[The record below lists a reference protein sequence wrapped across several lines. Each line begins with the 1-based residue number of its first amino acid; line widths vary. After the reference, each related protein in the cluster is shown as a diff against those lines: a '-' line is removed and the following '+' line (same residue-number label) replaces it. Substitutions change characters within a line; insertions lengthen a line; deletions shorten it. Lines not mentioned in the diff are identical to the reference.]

1 MFLMPFALLPTL
13 LLGLLSLVLL
23 GGGGYLLWAWS
34 VGAVVGTGYLVA
46 GLAMLLWT
54 VVGRWVILALFRR
67 PGPDEPKA
75 IRPDSVARL
84 PRPDGTELHVETYGP
99 PDAPP
104 IIFTHGAGSNSTSWY
119 YAKRHLADRFRLL
132 VWDSPGVRH
141 SRGPDNRDFSL
152 EKHAR
157 DLEAVLSLTGDMPAV
172 LVGHSMGGMT
182 VLTFCRL
189 FPEALG
195 RRVAGLALLDTSFTN
210 PARTTTFAGFFSAVQ
225 KPLLEPLLHLV
236 VWTWPVVW
244 LTNWLSYFNGSSH
257 LSSML
262 TGFAGTETRGQLDLA
277 TRYNALTPPAV
288 LARQNLAM
296 FRYDA
301 TEVLDTLPVPVLLL
315 TGHLDR
321 MIVPETSRRMREAIP
336 AAHLETLE
344 PAGHM
349 ALFERHEQ
357 FAAALEAFGAQCTAR
372 HPGESSLRPA
382 S

>member
-1 MFLMPFALLPTL
+1 
-13 LLGLLSLVLL
+13 
-23 GGGGYLLWAWS
+23 
-34 VGAVVGTGYLVA
+34 
-46 GLAMLLWT
+46 
-54 VVGRWVILALFRR
+54 
-67 PGPDEPKA
+67 
-75 IRPDSVARL
+75 
-84 PRPDGTELHVETYGP
+84 
-99 PDAPP
+99 
-104 IIFTHGAGSNSTSWY
+104 
-119 YAKRHLADRFRLL
+119 
-132 VWDSPGVRH
+132 
-141 SRGPDNRDFSL
+141 
-152 EKHAR
+152 
-157 DLEAVLSLTGDMPAV
+157 
-172 LVGHSMGGMT
+172 
-182 VLTFCRL
+182 
-189 FPEALG
+189 
-195 RRVAGLALLDTSFTN
+195 VAGLALLDTSFTN

-236 VWTWPVVW
+236 IWTWPVVW
-244 LTNWLSYFNGSSH
+244 LMNWLSYFNGSSH

-301 TEVLDTLPVPVLLL
+301 TAILDTLPVPVLLL

-336 AAHLETLE
+336 AAQLETLA

-357 FAAALEAFGAQCTAR
+357 FAAALDAFRVRCTAR
-372 HPGESSLRPA
+372 HPGESTLRPA

>member
-1 MFLMPFALLPTL
+1 MPFALLPNL
-13 LLGLLSLVLL
+13 LLGLLSLALL
-23 GGGGYLLWAWS
+23 GGGGYLLWAWF

-46 GLAMLLWT
+46 SLAMLLWT

-67 PGPDEPKA
+67 PGADEPKA
-75 IRPDSVARL
+75 TRPDSAVRL
-84 PRPDGTELHVETYGP
+84 SRPDGTELQVEMYGP

-104 IIFTHGAGSNSTSWY
+104 IVFTHGAASDSTSWY
-119 YAKRHLADRFRLL
+119 YAKRHLADRFRLI
-132 VWDSPGVRH
+132 VWDAPGVRH
-141 SRGPDNRDFSL
+141 SRGPDNGDYSL
-152 EKHAR
+152 ERHAR
-157 DLEAVLSLTGDMPAV
+157 DLDAVLSLAAPDRPAM

-195 RRVAGLALLDTSFTN
+195 PRVAGLALVGSSFTN
-210 PARTTTFAGFFSAVQ
+210 PSRTTTFARFFGAVQ

-236 VWTWPVVW
+236 TWLWPVVW
-244 LTNWLSYFNGSSH
+244 LMNWLGYFNGSSH

-262 TGFAGTETRGQLDLA
+262 TGFAGSETRGQLDLA
-277 TRYNALTPPAV
+277 TRYNAQTPPAV

-301 TEVLDTLPVPVLLL
+301 TESLGSLPVPVLLL

-321 MIVPETSRRMREAIP
+321 IIVPETSRRMREAIP
-336 AAHLETLE
+336 EARLEILE

-357 FAAALEAFGAQCTAR
+357 FTVALEAFSIRCTAR
-372 HPGESSLRPA
+372 HPDASTLRPA

>member
-1 MFLMPFALLPTL
+1 MFFMPFTLLPTL

-23 GGGGYLLWAWS
+23 GGGGYLLWAWY
-34 VGAVVGTGYLVA
+34 VGAVVGTGYLA
-46 GLAMLLWT
+46 ASLAMLLWSFA
-54 VVGRWVILALFRR
+54 GRWVILLLFRR

-75 IRPDSVARL
+75 ARSDSVIRL

-104 IIFTHGAGSNSTSWY
+104 IIFTHGAGSNSTAWY
-119 YAKRHLADRFRLL
+119 YAKRHLADRFRLI
-132 VWDSPGVRH
+132 VWDSPGVGR
-141 SRGPDNRDFSL
+141 SRGPGNGDYSL

-157 DLEAVLSLTGDMPAV
+157 DLEAVLALADDRPAV
-172 LVGHSMGGMT
+172 LVGHSMGGMA

-195 RRVAGLALLDTSFTN
+195 RRVAGLALVDTSFTN
-210 PARTTTFAGFFSAVQ
+210 PVRTTTLAGVFSALQ

-236 VWTWPVVW
+236 VWLSPVVW
-244 LTNWLSYFNGSSH
+244 LMQWLSYLNGSSH
-257 LSSML
+257 VSSML
-262 TGFAGTETRGQLDLA
+262 TGFAGSETRGQLDLA
-277 TRYNALTPPAV
+277 TRYNAVTPPATV
-288 LARQNLAM
+288 ARQNLAM

-301 TEVLDTLPVPVLLL
+301 TEVLGTLRVPVLLI

-336 AAHLETLE
+336 RVRLEMLE

-349 ALFERHEQ
+349 ALFERHERFSAALGE
-357 FAAALEAFGAQCTAR
+357 FAAQCAATR
-372 HPGESSLRPA
+372 EQRSSLRPTG
-382 S
+382 